1 MAEQKSIARRGCY
14 EPENKRHIGK
24 ETHSYGDRP
33 GTTGNPG
40 EGFPET
46 AEAAIPATVS
56 IVAAITTAAASAT
69 AAVGASVE
77 SKLVPAAAASLPG
90 HHLHLRGHPENH
102 RSAVFQYLGS
112 RLHREADCRLR
123 QGIAASRLPHAV
135 CGAPCQ
141 LLWRA
146 DRLRRDRHWPRRAS
160 RSVAAPG
167 SLLWPAAEH
176 HLLPDGHLAR
186 LSLLLRLCYRLCFL
200 LDHTDSRRTALY
212 LPG

>member
-14 EPENKRHIGK
+14 EPENKRHFGK

-56 IVAAITTAAASAT
+56 IVAAITTAAASAAT
-69 AAVGASVE
+69 DGELTSAE
-77 SKLVPAAAASLPG
+77 SRLVPAAAASLPG

-123 QGIAASRLPHAV
+123 QWIAASRLSHAV

-146 DRLRRDRHWPRRAS
+146 DRLWRDRHWPRRAS

-176 HLLPDGHLAR
+176 HLLPDGDLAR
-186 LSLLLRLCYRLCFL
+186 LPLLLRLRYRLYLL
-200 LDHTDSRRTALY
+200 LDHPDSRRTAL
-212 LPG
+212 